1 MNQNLNYAIANVM
14 PTAYR
19 SGLMPSFA
27 TLQIQSQVQGPT
39 GNFADL
45 WSNVAGLINIAC
57 MDAPES
63 TARIQATEVKGVAD
77 ILSKGMRHVLLN
89 GYFVDAPN
97 WSAKGY
103 RCVVD
108 GIVYDLLGAEV
119 DSQSTQTRLDLQLAT
134 V

>member
-1 MNQNLNYAIANVM
+1 MNQSLAYSLSQVM

-19 SGLMPSFA
+19 SGLMPSLA
-27 TLQIQSQVQGPT
+27 TLQVQSQTQGST
-39 GNFADL
+39 GNFLDT
-45 WSNVAGLINIAC
+45 WNNVDGLINIAC
-57 MDAPES
+57 QDAPES

-77 ILSKGMRHVLLN
+77 ILSKGMRHVLLRQ
-89 GYFVDAPN
+89 FFPDCMN

-103 RCVVD
+103 RCVID
-108 GIVYDLLGAEV
+108 GVVYDLLGAEP